1 MGAPPQAERGKVRGS
16 ALRRALPA
24 LLVAAAVAEL
34 LREAW
39 RPGPQLDDAY
49 ISYRYAR
56 NLVEGLGLVYNAGE
70 RVEGFTNLAW
80 TLLVAAGLA
89 LGQDAPAVGHALG
102 LASAAGL
109 LVATAIYAATGLP
122 RERALPASAAAW
134 LVLVSP
140 AFAGWATLG
149 METPLFA
156 LLTTAALAA
165 HARGRIGAAALTA
178 CLATLTRPEG
188 VLVAAVVLG
197 SHVLGAWHR
206 ERVRSL
212 AWPLGYA
219 GLLGCLTLLRLAY
232 YGAPLPNTFY
242 AKVGGLPWSAG
253 LYYTQSFL
261 VEGAWLLLLPAWL
274 GVQRVPALR
283 PGAAFVA
290 LVSLYAIGVGGD
302 AFAHSRFYLPALPV
316 LAALGARG
324 AAAAAAR
331 DARVGALAWA
341 SLAAAVPWCLFGL
354 YALRV
359 ETCAAI
365 LAAGLAL
372 AASLERGRPQ
382 PAWIGLAALAL
393 ALPLLVPPPADLEGV
408 RARAGRRT
416 RAEALAQSWR
426 FHANLERLAL
436 RRTERLRARA
446 EPVGLVATGG
456 IGAFGWH
463 SRLPILD
470 ILGLVDPT
478 IARSRPGAPAA
489 SETRSEPQ
497 ASEEIQV
504 WLAPGHHRSDAEYVF
519 SREPDYV
526 LIPQRGSVPLVAP
539 ATLALWEHP
548 ALAADYVWDPEVVGY
563 RRRAI
568 TR

>member
-1 MGAPPQAERGKVRGS
+1 VAAPPQAERARVRGA

-24 LLVAAAVAEL
+24 LLVAAAAAEL

-56 NLVEGLGLVYNAGE
+56 NLVEGLGLVYNPGE
-70 RVEGFTNLAW
+70 RVEGFTNPLW
-80 TLLVAAGLA
+80 TLLVAVGLA
-89 LGQDAPAVGHALG
+89 LGLDAPPIGHALG

-109 LVATAIYAATGLP
+109 LVATAVYAATGLP
-122 RERALPASAAAW
+122 RERALPAAAAAW
-134 LVLVSP
+134 LVLVAP

-165 HARGRIGAAALTA
+165 QARGSAGATTA
-178 CLATLTRPEG
+178 FASLATLTRPEG
-188 VLVAAVVLG
+188 ALLAAVVYAFDLA
-197 SHVLGAWHR
+197 GAWR
-206 ERVRSL
+206 RGRAAL
-212 AWPLGYA
+212 ARALRGPAAYA
-219 GLLGCLTLLRLAY
+219 ALLAALTAFRLAY

-242 AKVGGLPWSAG
+242 AKVGGLPFAAG
-253 LYYTQSFL
+253 LYYLQTFL

-274 GVQRVPALR
+274 GARHVPALR
-283 PGAAFVA
+283 PGAAFAA
-290 LVSLYAIGVGGD
+290 LVALYAIGVGGD
-302 AFAHSRFYLPALPV
+302 AFPHSRFYLPALPV
-316 LAALGARG
+316 LAALAVRG
-324 AAAAAAR
+324 AATSAAR

-341 SLAAAVPWCLFGL
+341 SLAAAVPWSLFGL
-354 YALRV
+354 HALRI

-372 AASLERGRPQ
+372 VASLERGRPR
-382 PAWIGLAALAL
+382 PVWIGLAALVL
-393 ALPLLVPPPADLEGV
+393 ALCALVHPPPDLERAHAGAGV
-408 RARAGRRT
+408 RS
-416 RAEALAQSWR
+416 RAEAFARSR
-426 FHANLERLAL
+426 RYHAYLERLAL
-436 RRTERLRARA
+436 HRTERLRARA
-446 EPVGLVATGG
+446 ESVGLVATGG

-470 ILGLVDPT
+470 IFGLVDST
-478 IARSRPGAPAA
+478 IARSHA
-489 SETRSEPQ
+489 SAEGKAWIT
-497 ASEEIQV
+497 
-504 WLAPGHHRSDAEYVF
+504 PGHHRTDADYVF
-519 SREPDYV
+519 SRAPDYL
-526 LIPQRGSVPLVAP
+526 LIPERGSIELVAP